1 MSSLT
6 FKERLL
12 ISEVLEFDQGDIFVT
27 LKNLIKYDPRTTR
40 NIIKG
45 ACGIDVFS
53 DPRFYLLN
61 QQEWLEKI
69 WDDESDPVAGQVLF
83 DFLEYFF
90 EHYPQRFLSSQRKKQ
105 FNKCLELAQRI
116 KETEVLTLPLSN
128 VEKLNT
134 LRRDIVSSFA
144 QDNPELCLDR
154 LHTFA
159 TDYLREICS
168 RHEIK
173 ILNDNGKFH
182 PIHSLAGALQKFY
195 RQKNVV
201 ESEFSLTAIRN
212 SIDLFSKYNDIR
224 NDKSFAH
231 PNEILNKAEAV
242 YAVQIMANTLV
253 LIERIETLI
262 FEKESDSS
270 DVNLT

>member
-1 MSSLT
+1 M
-6 FKERLL
+6 
-12 ISEVLEFDQGDIFVT
+12 
-27 LKNLIKYDPRTTR
+27 TTW
-40 NIIKG
+40 
-45 ACGIDVFS
+45 S
-53 DPRFYLLN
+53 
-61 QQEWLEKI
+61 
-69 WDDESDPVAGQVLF
+69 
-83 DFLEYFF
+83 
-90 EHYPQRFLSSQRKKQ
+90 
-105 FNKCLELAQRI
+105 
-116 KETEVLTLPLSN
+116 
-128 VEKLNT
+128 
-134 LRRDIVSSFA
+134 
-144 QDNPELCLDR
+144 
-154 LHTFA
+154 
-159 TDYLREICS
+159 
-168 RHEIK
+168 
-173 ILNDNGKFH
+173 GKFH